1 MIFGLEDRRDKPT
14 TLNLQKSS
22 PSKIRTYTTQ
32 IQSLVHYQLC
42 YRRINLALVG
52 IAPTTYGLYEVSRHA
67 SLSGLDILVFGALI
81 APS

>member
-1 MIFGLEDRRDKPT
+1 M
-14 TLNLQKSS
+14 
-22 PSKIRTYTTQ
+22 
-32 IQSLVHYQLC
+32 VHYQLC